1 MKFYEYIENG
11 VDEYGQATLQKGEEF
26 EMDIYPQT
34 RNKVDDVRFCES
46 TDIGLTRYRTSAPIL
61 SSSLGGGAN
70 EARFAVLYVIPSK
83 RMNTYI
89 LKKL

>member
-26 EMDIYPQT
+26 DMDIYPQT
-34 RNKVDDVRFCES
+34 RNEVDDVRFCES

-61 SSSLGGGAN
+61 SSSLGA
-70 EARFAVLYVIPSK
+70 ERTEVRYAILYVIPSK

>member
-11 VDEYGQATLQKGEEF
+11 VDEYGQPTLQKGVEF
-26 EMDIYPQT
+26 DMDIYPQT
-34 RNKVDDVRFCES
+34 RNEVDDVRFCES

-61 SSSLGGGAN
+61 LSSLGGGAN
-70 EARFAVLYVIPSK
+70 EVRYAVLYTIPSK

>member
-46 TDIGLTRYRTSAPIL
+46 TDIGLTRYRTSAPIFSL
-61 SSSLGGGAN
+61 PLGGGTG